1 MPAFPPVWRARS
13 DASAPSP
20 IRCACRSLPCAGR
33 CASAPMR
40 RSSAVRT
47 ACAPSAPS
55 LARFTSGVGCH
66 ARRTCATRRAPP
78 AAATSRNAA
87 NPFPLGRACAV
98 RGGTLAAVSLAHA
111 AWLRQCQS
119 AHRRSCAAEGAT
131 TRFLSSPSKREL
143 HRPWRWRMTGAS
155 SSPAPRACGVSFPA
169 DDEGSTV
176 LTGLVLLR
184 GLDTRRRRDSVVD
197 SAADEE

>member
-1 MPAFPPVWRARS
+1 MAADSEPALPWRSLLRHAACSPYGSYGAGGASTLPACPPYRREGGQGGASTLPAFPPVWRARS

-66 ARRTCATRRAPP
+66 ARRTCTTRRAPP
-78 AAATSRNAA
+78 RAATPRKDA
-87 NPFPLGRACAV
+87 NPFTRACACAV
-98 RGGTLAAVSLAHA
+98 RGGTPAAVSLAHA

-119 AHRRSCAAEGAT
+119 AHRRSCV
-131 TRFLSSPSKREL
+131 R
-143 HRPWRWRMTGAS
+143 
-155 SSPAPRACGVSFPA
+155 CGRRY
-169 DDEGSTV
+169 D
-176 LTGLVLLR
+176 R
-184 GLDTRRRRDSVVD
+184 GFSQPPCK
-197 SAADEE
+197 S